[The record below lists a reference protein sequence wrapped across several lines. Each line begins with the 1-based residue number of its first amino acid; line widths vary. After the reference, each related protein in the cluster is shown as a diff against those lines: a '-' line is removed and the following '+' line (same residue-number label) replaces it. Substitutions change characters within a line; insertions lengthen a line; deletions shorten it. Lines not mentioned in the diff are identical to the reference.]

1 MVSID
6 KIMAYENGEQTIR
19 ETVEMFAEMVKDG
32 SVWQLQGLYGR
43 TAKNLID
50 GGILDHAGN
59 INLER
64 LEEVLETHGETL

>member
-1 MVSID
+1 MVSVD

-32 SVWQLQGLYGR
+32 SAWQLQGCYGR
-43 TAKNLID
+43 TAKNFID
-50 GGILDHAGN
+50 EGILDHAGN